1 MRLKAARMSDKI
13 KVPLRF
19 HVQVEERLSQPADRR
34 WHAQFSFY
42 PLGYFRG
49 DAHSPAAAVAIAWRK
64 FRREVDPGKRWWSV
78 ALGSPVPQPRY

>member
-1 MRLKAARMSDKI
+1 MSDKR

-19 HVQVEERLSQPADRR
+19 HVEVEERVDRPADKR

-49 DAHSPAAAVAIAWRK
+49 EGHCPAAALSVAWRN
-64 FRREVDPGKRWWSV
+64 FRREVDPGKRWWV
-78 ALGSPVPQPRY
+78 AAMGPVPMVRY